1 MSVGR
6 VDAVNGVVVPE
17 AVKEHANATLV
28 VDQILKL
35 RLGVAARERGAE
47 NVQLRDRLGVS
58 QLRVDAIGG
67 PAHLSTVFASLIF
80 FETVDGELVLRKEMK
95 RIKIKNKIV

>member
-6 VDAVNGVVVPE
+6 VDAVNGVVVPK

-58 QLRVDAIGG
+58 QLWVDAIGG
-67 PAHLSTVFASLIF
+67 PAHLSTVFASFILL
-80 FETVDGELVLRKEMK
+80 EAVDGELVLRREMK
-95 RIKIKNKIV
+95 RD